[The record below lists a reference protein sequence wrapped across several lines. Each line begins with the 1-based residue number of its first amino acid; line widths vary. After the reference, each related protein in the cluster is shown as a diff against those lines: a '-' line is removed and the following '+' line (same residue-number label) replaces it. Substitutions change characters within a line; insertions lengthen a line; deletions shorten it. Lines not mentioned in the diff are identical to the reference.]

1 MRNGLNMDDCY
12 RQCLI
17 FLFAGGDTTASS
29 LRGILM
35 FTMVTPRVYQKL
47 KQTIQQAV
55 ASGDMSSP
63 ITVAQA
69 KKLPYLTVSG
79 VPLSKEHGG
88 DFLVQLLT
96 RPLE

>member
-35 FTMVTPRVYQKL
+35 FTIVTPRVYRRL

-55 ASGDMSSP
+55 ASGDISFP
-63 ITVAQA
+63 ITFAQA
-69 KKLPYLTVSG
+69 KSLPYLTVSG
-79 VPLSKEHGG
+79 IPHSK
-88 DFLVQLLT
+88 
-96 RPLE
+96 